1 VSKNNIPLVQNDSLV
16 IDNPDPGSGYP
27 IQVGSQLWVAWLANH
42 SAFTYEGSAGHLAA
56 RRELRR
62 GIGYWYGYRRRN
74 GKLNKIYLGK
84 SEELNLERL
93 ERASVLLAG
102 GLPSQRLVGDW
113 DFPDLIAALEP
124 QTPAISP
131 SSGALEELP
140 FIPLSKVKPPTLPQ
154 GLIAR
159 PRLTQRIHTPLTL
172 ICAPRGFGKTTLLNE
187 WRQSC
192 GIPVAWASLQVED
205 NHPLTFWSTVVT
217 ALQTVDPSLG
227 QGWLSQLRTSSP
239 SALSRIVVNLT
250 NDIIR
255 VTDST
260 EGPQS
265 IGLVLDHYHYI
276 HNPQIH
282 TSIQTWLEHMP
293 AALKLV
299 VASLSRPPLALGYLK
314 AKGMVVELETDDLRF
329 TLKEGITYLYQ
340 NMPEP
345 YLAFSQMESLIQH
358 TEGWITGLVL
368 AIHVLDQEEDR
379 SKFKDNFTGSH
390 PLLQEFFTENV
401 LHKLPLDI
409 KTFLLKTSIL
419 RSLNGPLCDVVT
431 GQSNSAEILARLW
444 EENRF
449 LERLEKPGW
458 YRYHYLF
465 ADVLSIQ
472 LQQQFPA
479 EIQHM
484 HRKAAQWYGA
494 QNAHIETIFHLLAS
508 RSWEKAA
515 VLIEKVA
522 LAELE
527 RSGEDSRLLGWLVQ
541 IPEEVL
547 LQHRIL
553 LALYLRLAGISFPAS
568 EVEGFLVRAE
578 QTITAQ
584 TKEERTSTGQEILAE
599 IHKFRSVWDTDNP
612 GELVI
617 CADGDDF
624 TVWHI
629 LDGILQ
635 CYRDYRHDLI
645 QAEIK
650 ANAIYRTAQ
659 AKQNPYAILMAG
671 GGCANLALS
680 QGHLRR
686 SEQIAQQVLRQ
697 AVSLCGR
704 FPEPASISMTA
715 LSRVF
720 YMRNQ
725 LEQAH
730 QFLVHA
736 TEVNPNPTSTIEKV
750 SIAILRAKIQSAQG
764 DNEAAFSTIQA
775 ARELHNPRPS
785 SIWLDQ
791 DLIAYLELFRLRQG
805 LFDAAVQLPVD
816 RGDINR
822 SAFSALVR
830 AEILIEQK
838 RNVAAEEIAN
848 YLIDKHPH
856 GFYLLPILRAKVI
869 LAIALFEQR
878 KLKEASKVFIEAS
891 RLAAPEYYIRP
902 FLDYGPKIES
912 LLTLVLH
919 TENLNAGARS
929 FLKGILTMLGHVGG
943 IPKPLPQDESMA
955 LAIAASISPREQQIL
970 QLIGVGL
977 SNREIAEKF
986 SISASTVKTHLEN
999 IFRKLGVSSRTQ
1011 AIAQAHVLGLV

>member
-1 VSKNNIPLVQNDSLV
+1 MRRNNNPLVQNDLLV
-16 IDNPDPGSGYP
+16 MDNPSAGSVNP
-27 IQVGSQLWVAWLANH
+27 IQVGSQLWIAWLAEH
-42 SAFTYEGSAGHLAA
+42 RAFTYKGVAGHLAA
-56 RRELRR
+56 RCELRR
-62 GIGYWYGYRRRN
+62 GIGYWYGYRRLE
-74 GKLNKIYLGK
+74 GKLKKIYLGRSK
-84 SEELNLERL
+84 ELTQEKLEQ
-93 ERASVLLAG
+93 ASALLAG
-102 GLPSQRLVGDW
+102 GLPSRRLVGDW
-113 DFPDLIAALEP
+113 DFPDLIASLEP
-124 QTPAISP
+124 QIPVIPPPA
-131 SSGALEELP
+131 GAPEEAP
-140 FIPLSKVKPPTLPQ
+140 YIPLSKVKPPALPQ

-159 PRLTQRIHTPLTL
+159 PRLTQKINTPLTL

-192 GIPVAWASLQVED
+192 GMPVAWVSLNVDD
-205 NHPLTFWSTVVT
+205 NHPLSFWSTVVT

-227 QGWLSQLRTSSP
+227 QGWLAQLRMSSS
-239 SALSRIVVNLT
+239 SALSRVVVNLT
-250 NDIIR
+250 NDIVR
-255 VTDST
+255 FTDSPD
-260 EGPQS
+260 GPRS

-276 HNPQIH
+276 RNPKIH

-293 AALKLV
+293 ATLKFV

-314 AKGMVVELETDDLRF
+314 AKRMVVELEADDLRF
-329 TLKEGITYLYQ
+329 TLKEGIAYLYQ

-345 YLAFSQMESLIQH
+345 YLALSQMESLIQRA
-358 TEGWITGLVL
+358 EGWITGLVL
-368 AIHVLDQEEDR
+368 AIHVLDQEVDR

-390 PLLQEFFTENV
+390 PLLQEFFTDNV
-401 LHKLPLDI
+401 LHKLPLET

-419 RSLNGPLCDVVT
+419 RSLTGPLCDAVT
-431 GQSNSAEILARLW
+431 GQSNSSEMLARLW

-458 YRYHYLF
+458 YRYHHLF
-465 ADVLSIQ
+465 AEVLSVE

-479 EIQHM
+479 EIPSL
-484 HRKAAQWYGA
+484 HRKAAQWYGS
-494 QNAHIETIFHLLAS
+494 QNAHIDTIFHLLAS

-515 VLIEKVA
+515 VFIEKVA
-522 LAELE
+522 LDELE

-541 IPEEVL
+541 LPEEVIQ
-547 LQHRIL
+547 QHRIL
-553 LALYLRLAGISFPAS
+553 LALYIRLAGISFPAS
-568 EVEGFLVRAE
+568 EMDGFLARTERKIASE
-578 QTITAQ
+578 PIAQQTSA
-584 TKEERTSTGQEILAE
+584 GQETLAE
-599 IHKFRSVWDTDNP
+599 IKKFRGVWETKDQGD
-612 GELVI
+612 LQI
-617 CADGDDF
+617 IADGD
-624 TVWHI
+624 VCNEWKI

-635 CYRDYRHDLI
+635 CYRDYRQNII

-650 ANAIYRTAQ
+650 ANAAYETAQ
-659 AKQNPYAILMAG
+659 AEHHPYGILMAG
-671 GGCANLALS
+671 GSCANLALS

-697 AVSLCGR
+697 VFSLCGR
-704 FPEPASISMTA
+704 FPEPTSISLTA
-715 LSRVF
+715 LSRVCF
-720 YMRNQ
+720 MRNQ

-736 TEVNPNPTSTIEKV
+736 TEVNPNPTSKIETV

-775 ARELHNPRPS
+775 ARELHTPRPS

-791 DLIAYLELFRLRQG
+791 DLIAYLEVFRLRQG
-805 LFDAAVQLPVD
+805 LFDSAVQLPVD
-816 RGDINR
+816 RGDTKI

-838 RNVAAEEIAN
+838 RSVAAEEIAN
-848 YLIDKHPH
+848 YLIEKHPH
-856 GFYLLPILRAKVI
+856 GCYMLPIIRAKVI

-919 TENLNAGARS
+919 TENLNAGVRS

-943 IPKPLPQDESMA
+943 IPKPLPQDESKA
-955 LAIAASISPREQQIL
+955 FAIAASISPREQQIL
-970 QLIGVGL
+970 QLIGAGL

-1011 AIAQAHVLGLV
+1011 AIAQAQVLGLV